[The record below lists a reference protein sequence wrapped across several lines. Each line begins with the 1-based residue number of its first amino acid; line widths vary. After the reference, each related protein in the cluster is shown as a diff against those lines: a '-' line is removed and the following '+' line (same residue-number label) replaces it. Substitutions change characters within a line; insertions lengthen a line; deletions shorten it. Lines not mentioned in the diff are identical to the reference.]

1 MDAYTGEIRAFGFNF
16 PPQSWALCDG
26 SLLNV
31 MQYQALYSIIGNLY
45 GGTPNQ
51 TFALPNLLG
60 RAPMGSGTGPGLT
73 PRTLGTSTG
82 APTVTL
88 TIGQLPPHNHGLNA
102 NNGAYAALAAAP
114 GATTAL
120 SRVMVPNGATTSI
133 AENFSSTAALDTELA
148 SVAIGPQGGGGA
160 HGNVQPIQVLNFC
173 ICTDGYYPV
182 PPS

>member
-16 PPQSWALCDG
+16 PPQDWALCDG
-26 SLLNV
+26 SLRNV

-45 GGTPNQ
+45 GGTSGQ

-73 PRTLGTSTG
+73 PRTLATSTG
-82 APTVTL
+82 APAVAL
-88 TIGQLPPHNHGLNA
+88 TTSQMPVHNHGLTA
-102 NNGAYAALAAAP
+102 NNATYPNMATGP

-120 SRVMVPNGATTSI
+120 SRVMVPNGSVVSV
-133 AENFSSTAALDTELA
+133 AENFSSTGALNTTLHP
-148 SVAIGPQGGGGA
+148 SAIGMQGNGEA

-173 ICTDGYYPV
+173 ICLNGYYPV